1 MKDDIQNYLPIV
13 MLRGTPC
20 TSTQIYQRFIV
31 FPMAVFQIQYFPKIL
46 KFIKLEGRRICFYA
60 YLLNSIL
67 LYCLMF
73 NFTNIQHR
81 IRALCKTDNSFFFI
95 LYKNIKYEYTSKFQ
109 T

>member
-1 MKDDIQNYLPIV
+1 MKDDIQNYLPVV
-13 MLRGTPC
+13 MLRGTPI

-67 LYCLMF
+67 LYCLMY
-73 NFTNIQHR
+73 NFTNIQDR
-81 IRALCKTDNSFFFI
+81 IRALCKTDNSFFI